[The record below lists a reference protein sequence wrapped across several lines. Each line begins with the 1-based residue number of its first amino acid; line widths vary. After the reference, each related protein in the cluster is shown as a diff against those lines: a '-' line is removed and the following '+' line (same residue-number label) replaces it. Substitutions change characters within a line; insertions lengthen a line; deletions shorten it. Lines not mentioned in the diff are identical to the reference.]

1 MNIVKWRL
9 PPKLSAGS
17 LAGFFLQQLSFLLKE
32 SAFLYYCVSA
42 RSRIL
47 IVFFFV
53 VVTAISSLV
62 ADLRKHPRAR

>member
-1 MNIVKWRL
+1 MNIVKRRL
-9 PPKLSAGS
+9 PPKLSTGI
-17 LAGFFLQQLSFLLKE
+17 LAGFFLEQLSFLLKE
-32 SAFLYYCVSA
+32 SVFLYYCVSA

>member
-1 MNIVKWRL
+1 MNIVKRRL

-42 RSRIL
+42 WSRIL